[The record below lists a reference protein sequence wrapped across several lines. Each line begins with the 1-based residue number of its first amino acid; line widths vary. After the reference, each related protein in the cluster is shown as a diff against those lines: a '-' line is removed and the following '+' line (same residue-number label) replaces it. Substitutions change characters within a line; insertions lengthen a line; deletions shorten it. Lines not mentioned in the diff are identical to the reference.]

1 MEKEKMKKTKELNFG
16 EQQEE
21 YDSKTGETIQVWQS
35 PKYVESKKKAIEMI
49 ESEKYGLTEAD
60 FWILK
65 NKTNSGKMAYTGLII
80 SHNGCLKINDNLDNK
95 VNPKNFTLDKDGY
108 MNSLVYTYIDDD
120 VYEVGEFNS
129 TNGKNP
135 YPYAMAFK
143 RCFDR
148 VVLKKSKLAYSG
160 IYSEVEADEFKSNI
174 TEEQT
179 EKLNLMIQLGRLIEE
194 KGADREKVLR
204 YYEVE
209 SDTEMSIEQLKK
221 AIEDV
226 SKLKKKEVNVWD

>member
-1 MEKEKMKKTKELNFG
+1 MDKYNFG

-21 YDSKTGETIQVWQS
+21 QDLRTGEVFKVWKS
-35 PKYVESKKKAIEMI
+35 PKYLESKNKAIEMI
-49 ESEKYGLTEAD
+49 ESKKYGLSEAD

-65 NKTNSGKMAYTGLII
+65 NKTNTGKMAYTGLII
-80 SHNGCLKINDNLDNK
+80 SHNGCLKINDKLDNK
-95 VNPKNFTLDKDGY
+95 VNPQNFTIDKEGY
-108 MNSLVYTYIDDD
+108 SNSLVFTYIDEE

-160 IYSEVEADEFKSNI
+160 IYSEVEADEFKQQN
-174 TEEQT
+174 EN
-179 EKLNLMIQLGRLIEE
+179 EKLQLMVQLGNLIEE
-194 KGADREKVLR
+194 KGANREKILQ
-204 YYEVE
+204 YYKVS
-209 SDTEMSIEQLKK
+209 SDSEMTIEQLNK

-226 SKLKKKEVNVWD
+226 SKLKEKK

>member
-1 MEKEKMKKTKELNFG
+1 MDKYNFG

-21 YDSKTGETIQVWQS
+21 KDLRTGEVFKVWQS
-35 PKYVESKKKAIEMI
+35 PKYLESKNKAIEMI
-49 ESEKYGLTEAD
+49 ESKKYGLSEAD

-65 NKTNSGKMAYTGLII
+65 NKTNTGKMAYTGLII
-80 SHNGCLKINDNLDNK
+80 SHNGCLKINDKLENK
-95 VNPKNFTLDKDGY
+95 VNPQNFTIDKEGY
-108 MNSLVYTYIDDD
+108 SNSLVFTYIDEE

-148 VVLKKSKLAYSG
+148 AVLKKSKLAYSG
-160 IYSEVEADEFKSNI
+160 IYSEVEADEFKQQDEN
-174 TEEQT
+174 
-179 EKLNLMIQLGRLIEE
+179 EKLQLMVQLGNLIEE
-194 KGADREKVLR
+194 KGANREKILQ
-204 YYEVE
+204 YYKVS
-209 SDTEMSIEQLKK
+209 SDTEMTIEQLNK

-226 SKLKKKEVNVWD
+226 SKLREKK